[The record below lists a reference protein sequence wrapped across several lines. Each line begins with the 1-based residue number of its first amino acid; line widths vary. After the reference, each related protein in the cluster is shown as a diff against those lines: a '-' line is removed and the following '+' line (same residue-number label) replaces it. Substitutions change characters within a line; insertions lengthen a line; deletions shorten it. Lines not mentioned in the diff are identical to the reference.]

1 MKHAYLA
8 LAILCGVFF
17 VKASRAQP
25 AFEPVQFNT
34 PDGLTLEGRLYPGG
48 TKKGVVCAHMFP
60 ADQASYGAL
69 AKDLARKGYP
79 VLTFNFRG
87 YGNSGGPKNISR
99 IALDMNAAV
108 RFMAERVTCM
118 VLIGASMGGTASI
131 LEGNHPKVKG
141 VVTLSAPAAFQGLD
155 ARSKVSELKP
165 PKLFVAAKG
174 DVSAYESAEYFYA
187 HATEPKEILLVEGSA
202 HGTLLLEDPSAPLIK
217 RKLLEFLQSSLG
229 TACDLEPALERTAF
243 FPGVAV
249 YKTLVYST
257 Y

>member
-1 MKHAYLA
+1 MKYASMP

-17 VKASRAQP
+17 FKASSAQP
-25 AFEPVQFNT
+25 AFEPVRLKT
-34 PDGLTLEGRLYPGG
+34 PDGLTLEGRFYTGG
-48 TKKGVVCAHMFP
+48 LKQGVVCAHMFP
-60 ADQASYGAL
+60 SDQTSYEAL
-69 AKDLARKGYP
+69 AKDLVRKGYP

-87 YGNSGGPKNISR
+87 YGNSEGSKDIAR
-99 IALDMNAAV
+99 IALDVNAAV

-141 VVTLSAPAAFQGLD
+141 VVTLSAPATFQGLD

-174 DVSAYESAEYFYA
+174 DASAYDSAKYFYA
-187 HATEPKEILLVEGSA
+187 HAPEPKEILLVEGSA
-202 HGTLLLEDPSAPLIK
+202 HGTRLLEGPSAPLVK

-229 TACDLEPALERTAF
+229 Y
-243 FPGVAV
+243 GVRP
-249 YKTLVYST
+249 
-257 Y
+257 

>member
-1 MKHAYLA
+1 MKHASLV

-17 VKASRAQP
+17 FKASSAQP
-25 AFEPVQFNT
+25 AFEPVQFKT
-34 PDGLTLEGRLYPGG
+34 PDGLTLEGRFYAGG
-48 TKKGVVCAHMFP
+48 LKKGVVCAHMFP
-60 ADQASYGAL
+60 ADQTSYEAL

-87 YGNSGGPKNISR
+87 YGNSEGSKDISR
-99 IALDMNAAV
+99 IALDMNTAV

-131 LEGNHPKVKG
+131 LEGNHPKVQG

-174 DVSAYESAEYFYA
+174 DASAYDSAKYFFA
-187 HATEPKEILLVEGSA
+187 HAPEPKEILLVEGSA
-202 HGTLLLEDPSAPLIK
+202 HGT
-217 RKLLEFLQSSLG
+217 KLLEGPTAALIERRLFEFLRSSLG
-229 TACDLEPALERTAF
+229 SRMHP
-243 FPGVAV
+243 
-249 YKTLVYST
+249 
-257 Y
+257 

>member
-1 MKHAYLA
+1 
-8 LAILCGVFF
+8 
-17 VKASRAQP
+17 
-25 AFEPVQFNT
+25 
-34 PDGLTLEGRLYPGG
+34 
-48 TKKGVVCAHMFP
+48 MFP

-141 VVTLSAPAAFQGLD
+141 VVTLSAP
-155 ARSKVSELKP
+155 ELKP

>member
-1 MKHAYLA
+1 MKHTSLA
-8 LAILCGVFF
+8 LAILCGFF
-17 VKASRAQP
+17 FFKASSAQP
-25 AFEPVQFNT
+25 AFEHVQFKT
-34 PDGLTLEGRLYPGG
+34 PDGLTLEGRFYTGG
-48 TKKGVVCAHMFP
+48 LKKGVVCAHMFP
-60 ADQASYGAL
+60 ADQTSYEAL

-87 YGNSGGPKNISR
+87 YGNSEGSKDTSR

-174 DVSAYESAEYFYA
+174 DASAYDSAKYFYA

-202 HGTLLLEDPSAPLIK
+202 HGT
-217 RKLLEFLQSSLG
+217 KLLEGPTAELVEQRLFEFMQSSLG
-229 TACDLEPALERTAF
+229 SGIQP
-243 FPGVAV
+243 
-249 YKTLVYST
+249 
-257 Y
+257 

>member
-1 MKHAYLA
+1 MKHASLV
-8 LAILCGVFF
+8 LAILCGIFF
-17 VKASRAQP
+17 FKASTAQP
-25 AFEPVQFNT
+25 AFEPVQFKT
-34 PDGLTLEGRLYPGG
+34 PDGLTLEGRFYTGG
-48 TKKGVVCAHMFP
+48 LKKGVVCAHMFP
-60 ADQASYGAL
+60 ADQTSYEAL

-87 YGNSGGPKNISR
+87 YGNSEGSKDTSR

-108 RFMAERVTCM
+108 RFMAERVTRM

-174 DVSAYESAEYFYA
+174 DASAYDSAKYFYA

-202 HGTLLLEDPSAPLIK
+202 HGT
-217 RKLLEFLQSSLG
+217 KLLEGPTAELVKRRLFEFMQSSLG
-229 TACDLEPALERTAF
+229 SGIQP
-243 FPGVAV
+243 
-249 YKTLVYST
+249 
-257 Y
+257 